1 MSTGGGG
8 GGSAKKELT
17 AAERK
22 EQAANAAKDA
32 EMANYMIMQKIRDRI
47 DEVVHDPV
55 TAEALK
61 PWYNMGCKRPCF
73 HDEFLPTFNRDNV
86 TLVHTDGKGIK
97 QITEKGVVFEGH
109 EYELDVLVY
118 ATGFETSSTFTSRTG
133 FEFTG
138 EHGRKLGEEWISSGT
153 RTLWGIHCNGY
164 PNLFVLGGTQVGFRE

>member
-55 TAEALK
+55 TADALK
-61 PWYNMGCKRPCF
+61 PWYNMGCVKIVI
-73 HDEFLPTFNRDNV
+73 L
-86 TLVHTDGKGIK
+86 
-97 QITEKGVVFEGH
+97 
-109 EYELDVLVY
+109 
-118 ATGFETSSTFTSRTG
+118 SRIACCPS
-133 FEFTG
+133 
-138 EHGRKLGEEWISSGT
+138 R
-153 RTLWGIHCNGY
+153 
-164 PNLFVLGGTQVGFRE
+164 